1 MSKVVRVKYENGVL
15 KPLES
20 LELKEG
26 EEVQVRIERN
36 LRSRLKDIIGILG
49 RSDEK
54 ELEKY
59 LEETWLS

>member
-1 MSKVVRVKYENGVL
+1 MSKVVRAKYENGVL

-36 LRSRLKDIIGILG
+36 LRNRLKDIIGILG

-59 LEETWLS
+59 LKETWLS

>member
-1 MSKVVRVKYENGVL
+1 MTKSIKARYENGVL
-15 KPLES
+15 KPLDT

-26 EEVQVRIERN
+26 EEVRVRIERN
-36 LRSRLKDIIGILG
+36 IRDRLKDIIGILG

-59 LEETWLS
+59 LEEAWMF